1 MRQGRKKEEKQK
13 QGSGILCIAC
23 CFLASSLA
31 RGCQGKRRVTLKLGL
46 GQNAQDPHEG
56 NRRVT
61 LKPGPDYNTK
71 SWDLEALE
79 APGRTHLLVL

>member
-1 MRQGRKKEEKQK
+1 
-13 QGSGILCIAC
+13 
-23 CFLASSLA
+23 
-31 RGCQGKRRVTLKLGL
+31 
-46 GQNAQDPHEG
+46 
-56 NRRVT
+56 

>member
-1 MRQGRKKEEKQK
+1 MRKK

-31 RGCQGKRRVTLKLGL
+31 RGPRKEKGDFEIGAGPKMHKTPYEGNNRVTLKLG
-46 GQNAQDPHEG
+46 
-56 NRRVT
+56 
-61 LKPGPDYNTK
+61 PDYNTK
-71 SWDLEALE
+71 TWGLEALE

>member
-1 MRQGRKKEEKQK
+1 MRNKNKGPAYCALLVVSLQVLWQG
-13 QGSGILCIAC
+13 G
-23 CFLASSLA
+23 
-31 RGCQGKRRVTLKLGL
+31 QGKRRVTLKLGL